1 VIAKAKKGS
10 DVKWSQLNARME
22 VAGEVGAYHMDVE
35 GGADSAVF
43 PMEDLADLLMQ
54 CRWFLTAIDPQET
67 WLTADFLKEV
77 TKWAAQYYYLVVEWR
92 LEGMYR
98 FKDALKVY

>member
-1 VIAKAKKGS
+1 MICCKVPTTHSKALSCCVIAKAKKGS

-67 WLTADFLKEV
+67 
-77 TKWAAQYYYLVVEWR
+77 
-92 LEGMYR
+92 
-98 FKDALKVY
+98 